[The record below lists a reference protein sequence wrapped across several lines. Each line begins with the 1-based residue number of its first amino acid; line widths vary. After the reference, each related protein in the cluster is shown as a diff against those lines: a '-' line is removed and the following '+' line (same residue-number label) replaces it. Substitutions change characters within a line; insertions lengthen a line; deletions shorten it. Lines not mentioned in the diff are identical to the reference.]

1 MTTHEPFGCAIDR
14 HWLMIRALSSR
25 CYTIYHHQ
33 QTHTC
38 HQKLLLQPTSM
49 EPSTTTSFFHP
60 KRSQF
65 ATDGKQDRKNTR
77 GRVGNT
83 SQLEERRLHEC
94 VRLYKRTR
102 TPYRPTSNLAH
113 WKCAS
118 PLRALHLSARAHRLS
133 RCTHAR
139 MRVML
144 TQESSVPLL
153 VTPPSKKAT
162 QQLSLFCA
170 NLTPPLSLNFH
181 NISGMLKIRVP
192 P

>member
-1 MTTHEPFGCAIDR
+1 
-14 HWLMIRALSSR
+14 MIRALSSR

-33 QTHTC
+33 QTHTHAIKSC
-38 HQKLLLQPTSM
+38 FFNQHQWSLRQQHHF
-49 EPSTTTSFFHP
+49 STQKEVNLRQTEN
-60 KRSQF
+60 
-65 ATDGKQDRKNTR
+65 NTEKIH

-153 VTPPSKKAT
+153 VTPPKQKSHPTVVPFLCKSHPSPIP
-162 QQLSLFCA
+162 QLPQHQWNVENKGPTMKF
-170 NLTPPLSLNFH
+170 
-181 NISGMLKIRVP
+181 
-192 P
+192 